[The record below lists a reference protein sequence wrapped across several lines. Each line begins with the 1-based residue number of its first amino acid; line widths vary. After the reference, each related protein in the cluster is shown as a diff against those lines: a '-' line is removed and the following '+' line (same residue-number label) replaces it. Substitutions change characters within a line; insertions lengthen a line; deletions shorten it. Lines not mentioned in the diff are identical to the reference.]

1 MKRSAFAASP
11 CGFSRNDRGLI
22 PKLRTQPCNPVA
34 TEASYILLILLS
46 RINGDAPAH
55 KTISA
60 GRLDSSRAGLLR
72 NFPKPLVFES
82 IRTWSFDRHRFAEAR
97 PVRKLLLIPKEER

>member
-11 CGFSRNDRGLI
+11 CGFSRSDRGLI
-22 PKLRTQPCNPVA
+22 SKLRTQPCNPVA
-34 TEASYILLILLS
+34 AEASYILLILLS
-46 RINGDAPAH
+46 RINGYAPAH

-72 NFPKPLVFES
+72 NFRSRSFLQS

-97 PVRKLLLIPKEER
+97 PVRKLPLIPKEER